1 MKSKLHSFGSVLIA
15 VAAILTF
22 ALAPLAIVG
31 CSGSGASTGTSTAS
45 PTPTAASYVTPASVQ
60 IAAQLATTSA
70 LSFGVQNTTERKLV
84 ADDAYAA
91 AAALRSLAT
100 GAAPSVAQVQSTITQ
115 FGGKQ
120 IPPAYSALAGDL
132 GALYAGFY
140 PSLTKSKDAGLVT
153 SYLEALAEGVEAGA
167 QPYE

>member
-1 MKSKLHSFGSVLIA
+1 MKSKLHSFGC
-15 VAAILTF
+15 T
-22 ALAPLAIVG
+22 ALAFAAVLAFAAMPLAIVG
-31 CSGSGASTGTSTAS
+31 CSSSGTVATSSSAS
-45 PTPTAASYVTPASVQ
+45 PTPTATSYVTPASVQ
-60 IAAQLATTSA
+60 VAAQLATSSA
-70 LSFGVQNTTERKLV
+70 LSFGVQNATERKLV
-84 ADDAYAA
+84 ADDCYAA

-100 GAAPSVAQVQSTITQ
+100 GAAPSVTQVQSTITQ

-140 PSLTKSKDAGLVT
+140 PSLTKSKDAALVT